1 MKFDLRRAINIISD
15 VVMNRPAPLREF
27 DHIYMRVADIVIQAD
42 HVAHVKTA
50 PDLRRDHSENPPLRI
65 RVS

>member
-1 MKFDLRRAINIISD
+1 
-15 VVMNRPAPLREF
+15 MNRPAPLREF